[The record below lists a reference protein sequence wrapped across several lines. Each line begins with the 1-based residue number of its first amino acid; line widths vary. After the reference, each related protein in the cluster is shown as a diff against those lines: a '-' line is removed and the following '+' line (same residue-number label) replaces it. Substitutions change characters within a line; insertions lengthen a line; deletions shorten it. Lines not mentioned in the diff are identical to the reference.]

1 MFCSSCGAP
10 NADGASFCSKCG
22 APLGQAPMAPIQ
34 APQSAYAAPPVP
46 ATSRK
51 NPWLAAILNLFI
63 GIGYLYLGYKKLFG
77 MPTILFVFVVLIIDV
92 VVGVFTIGLV
102 PLVLALVLAYDGY
115 VKANGEK
122 GYISAEPA
130 LIYQT

>member
-1 MFCSSCGAP
+1 MQQLRRPERGWCLVLQQVRCTVRSGT
-10 NADGASFCSKCG
+10 DGSYTSTPECV
-22 APLGQAPMAPIQ
+22 P
-34 APQSAYAAPPVP
+34 APPVP

-102 PLVLALVLAYDGY
+102 ALLLALVLAYDG
-115 VKANGEK
+115 
-122 GYISAEPA
+122 
-130 LIYQT
+130 